1 MGCKTMLS
9 PDALSA
15 LGQSP
20 SPKKKKKWIE
30 ENIPNPNEFSDKEMP
45 PIPPFEPEKLPAEG
59 DAYLSSRDALKR
71 KKDEEKEKQKVAA
84 ENKERKKNKESEVE
98 KEKKRNESEIEKEKK
113 KKESEIDKEKNR
125 AAENKEKE
133 KQSRQEK
140 EKDLETEAEEKRK
153 ATAAAKEKERD
164 EAAAEKE
171 KKASD
176 EAAEKEKDRQRKAA
190 YKKKDEKNNAK
201 ESPLRKSPRFNAE
214 EGKTPSGGD
223 DEPYPL
229 DDGGDANVLN
239 VLEDSINKSPAA
251 AAHRP
256 LQASNSAQKTPSS
269 PSMGSKEV
277 NIHIPCLT
285 PSQQIQHHSAT
296 KKQQA
301 ANSYTPVDVVPH
313 HPADLISPGPMEI
326 TGTGGLQDVSRI
338 STSSAPHQHQQDPA
352 DGSAMAVEPYP
363 AGFDGKFLF

>member
-133 KQSRQEK
+133 KQSRQ
-140 EKDLETEAEEKRK
+140 
-153 ATAAAKEKERD
+153 
-164 EAAAEKE
+164 
-171 KKASD
+171 
-176 EAAEKEKDRQRKAA
+176 EKEKDRQRKAA